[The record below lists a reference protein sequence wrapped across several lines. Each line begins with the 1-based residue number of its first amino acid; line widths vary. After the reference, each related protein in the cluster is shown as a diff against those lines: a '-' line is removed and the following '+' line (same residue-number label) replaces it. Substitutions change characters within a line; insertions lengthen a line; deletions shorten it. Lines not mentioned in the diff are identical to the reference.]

1 MDHINNLNN
10 EVLNKQMINLQSES
24 TYLNEITLL
33 EEQLE
38 ERVKQQKIDQSMDF
52 SPHDQNVVLKSST
65 KFPREKSA
73 KIRKS

>member
-33 EEQLE
+33 EE
-38 ERVKQQKIDQSMDF
+38 
-52 SPHDQNVVLKSST
+52 
-65 KFPREKSA
+65 
-73 KIRKS
+73 